1 MKVNENYRKD
11 LMVAYLV
18 LLVQTDNKSAFLEY
32 YEKVEE
38 YLVSLAETSK
48 DAHVLQNIQQILAFK
63 SKQMRIQI

>member
-1 MKVNENYRKD
+1 
-11 LMVAYLV
+11 MVAYLV